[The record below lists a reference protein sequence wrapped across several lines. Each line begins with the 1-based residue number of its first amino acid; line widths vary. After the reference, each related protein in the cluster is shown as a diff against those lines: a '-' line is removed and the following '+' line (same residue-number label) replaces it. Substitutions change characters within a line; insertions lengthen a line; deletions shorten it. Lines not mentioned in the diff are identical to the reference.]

1 MAKKAF
7 HSLRFCFNIED
18 RAALICWARF
28 NDLGEPRERDLE
40 GPLGRRLELAPTSS
54 LGDRTY
60 ANYFLRV
67 DPGQDFHWRWS
78 LVIPEGEPRTLS
90 EGQLVFTVV
99 ETDGIRARGTLF
111 GTPLHFERE
120 QLAKWILDA
129 QRLTL
134 QPDAPADTIFTIER
148 IEELIEKFRK
158 DKD

>member
-1 MAKKAF
+1 M
-7 HSLRFCFNIED
+7 
-18 RAALICWARF
+18 
-28 NDLGEPRERDLE
+28 
-40 GPLGRRLELAPTSS
+40 
-54 LGDRTY
+54 
-60 ANYFLRV
+60 
-67 DPGQDFHWRWS
+67 
-78 LVIPEGEPRTLS
+78 
-90 EGQLVFTVV
+90 VFTVV